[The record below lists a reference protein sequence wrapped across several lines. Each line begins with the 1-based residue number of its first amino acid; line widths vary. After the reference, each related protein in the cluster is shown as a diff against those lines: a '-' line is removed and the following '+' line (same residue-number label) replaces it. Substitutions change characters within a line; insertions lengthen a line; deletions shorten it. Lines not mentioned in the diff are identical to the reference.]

1 MSTHESALTADVIV
15 IGGGFA
21 GVTATRELTQ
31 AGRSVVLLE
40 ARDRLGGR
48 TWTDER
54 LGMPLEMG
62 GTWVHWL
69 QPHVWAELTRYGVD
83 LVPSPEWTKVAWLD
97 GDRHRWMDPDTLY
110 ATLEPGQI
118 DFLTDVPD
126 VFPRPFDPF
135 HNEAS
140 VRDLDD
146 RTITDRLDELDLP
159 ADQRTLNYLLWS
171 MHFHGPCEHGGLT
184 QGLRW
189 AALAGGDWQR
199 LLEACATYKVQ
210 GGMRGLIDK
219 IAADADAEIRLAAPV
234 VSIEH
239 DEGSVHVRTGDGE
252 RFSASAVIVAV
263 PVNTLSDLDF
273 SPGLPEPVRAFAAD
287 GHIGRGSKLWIRVSG
302 RLDPLAAL
310 ASPPHPIT
318 LMFTE
323 YWTDDAT
330 LVVAYGVD
338 GNALD
343 IHDLDAVRAATERLL
358 PGVVV
363 EACDGHDW
371 LHDPYSKGTWA
382 MLRPNQLT
390 EYIPR
395 MQETYDRVLFAGSDY
410 ALGWAGFVDGAIESG
425 LRSARRADELLD
437 RR

>member
-1 MSTHESALTADVIV
+1 MPAQQSADVIV
-15 IGGGFA
+15 VGGGFA
-21 GVTATRELTQ
+21 GVTAARELTQ
-31 AGRSVVLLE
+31 VGRSVLLLE

-97 GDRHRWMDPDTLY
+97 GDRHQWMDPDTLY
-110 ATLEPGQI
+110 GILEPGQVE
-118 DFLTDVPD
+118 FLTDALE

-135 HNEAS
+135 HNATS
-140 VRDLDD
+140 VRKLDG

-159 ADQRTLNYLLWS
+159 ADQRALNYLLWS
-171 MHFHGPCEHGGLT
+171 MHFHGACEHGGLT

-189 AALAGGDWQR
+189 AALAGGDWQT
-199 LLEACATYKVQ
+199 LLEACATYKVR
-210 GGMRGLIDK
+210 GGMRRLIEK
-219 IAADADAEIRLAAPV
+219 IAADAAAEIRLGAAV
-234 VSIEH
+234 VSIEQNP
-239 DEGSVHVRTGDGE
+239 GAVHVRTSDGE
-252 RFSASAVIVAV
+252 QCSASAVIVAV
-263 PVNTLSDLDF
+263 PVNTLGDLEF
-273 SPGLPEPVRAFAAD
+273 SPGLPKPVGAFAAD
-287 GHIGRGSKLWIRVSG
+287 GHIGRGSKLWLRVVG
-302 RLDPLAAL
+302 RLEPLAAL

-323 YWTDDAT
+323 YWTDEET
-330 LVVAYGVD
+330 LVVAYGID

-343 IHDLDAVRAATERLL
+343 IHDLDAVRAATEAVL

-363 EACDGHDW
+363 EACGGHDW

-382 MLRPNQLT
+382 MLRPNQLS

-395 MQETYDRVLFAGSDY
+395 MQEAHDRVLFAGSDY

-425 LRSARRADELLD
+425 IRSARRAAALLAG
-437 RR
+437 R